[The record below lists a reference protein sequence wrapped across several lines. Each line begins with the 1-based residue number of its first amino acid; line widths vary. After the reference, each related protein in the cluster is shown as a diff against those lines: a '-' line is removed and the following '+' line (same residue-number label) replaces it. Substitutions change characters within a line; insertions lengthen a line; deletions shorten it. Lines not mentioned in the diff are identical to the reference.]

1 MLRGS
6 YSVSLRRRIT
16 STGPYETRT
25 SLTSL
30 LMRAT
35 VRRRYLT
42 FTILTFRPSGWPLG
56 SWKPPGSILTSA
68 PGGGTRDKRGT
79 NKNGVIEKA
88 GDGRRM
94 GGGGVSGL
102 TGGAGG

>member
-1 MLRGS
+1 MAFGFLETP
-6 YSVSLRRRIT
+6 RID
-16 STGPYETRT
+16 
-25 SLTSL
+25 LD
-30 LMRAT
+30 
-35 VRRRYLT
+35 
-42 FTILTFRPSGWPLG
+42 F
-56 SWKPPGSILTSA
+56 SA
-68 PGGGTRDKRGT
+68 RGGGTRDKRGT